1 VCVRTG
7 GRATVPA
14 AASGRCRPGT
24 CGASAPAPAAASL
37 DPSSLAAAAPV
48 RSRSR
53 SGERLGVGSLV
64 LLASAPR
71 FFFFPFSL
79 SLSPYLTLIEF
90 KIFICLFVFIGEKEG
105 VIAKKT
111 ESNSVSVR
119 PSLLV
124 RPPDWAWVW
133 AWAWRVNT
141 TVKWPN

>member
-1 VCVRTG
+1 MCVRTG

-37 DPSSLAAAAPV
+37 DPSLLAAAAPV

-71 FFFFPFSL
+71 FFPFSL
-79 SLSPYLTLIEF
+79 SLS
-90 KIFICLFVFIGEKEG
+90 LFN
-105 VIAKKT
+105 A
-111 ESNSVSVR
+111 
-119 PSLLV
+119 
-124 RPPDWAWVW
+124 D
-133 AWAWRVNT
+133 RV
-141 TVKWPN
+141 